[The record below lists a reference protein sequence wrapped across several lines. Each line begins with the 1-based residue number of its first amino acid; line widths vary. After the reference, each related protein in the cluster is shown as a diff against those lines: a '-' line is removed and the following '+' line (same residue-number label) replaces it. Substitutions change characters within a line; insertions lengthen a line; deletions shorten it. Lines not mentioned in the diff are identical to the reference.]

1 MATKVKVSQLENSIT
16 QGSLIASNGSN
27 IFSIIAPTPG
37 ADHLWFYDDSATALV
52 PLTIG
57 TNLSITGTTLNAM
70 AGAGGYAEVQDEG
83 GALTARTKINFI
95 GSGITAADDA
105 GNTRTNVT
113 LNSFLNTLAT
123 AGTILLSSGNV
134 SGTLPTTSGGT
145 GLTSY
150 TTGDTI
156 YASGTNVL
164 AKLGIGST
172 GNFYRVTAGLP
183 SWTTAAST
191 DLSNSANIAL
201 LNATQTFS
209 GTNTFSNNITM
220 NGTPSA
226 NTDVVTVGYVNNI
239 LSGTK
244 WKTQQVRVATTVAG
258 TLVSSFANGQ
268 TVDGVTLATN
278 DRILIKNQAAPA
290 ENGIYTVNASG
301 APTRSTDAD
310 SWTEL
315 ISAAV
320 SVEVGTLNADSGW
333 LCTVD
338 TGGTLNTTA
347 VNWIKLFSSTGAIAG
362 TGAANKV
369 AYWSASDTLT
379 STTNFHF
386 NGTQLAIGTATPATS
401 AMLTTQGTGTGNST
415 YGYLHNNSS
424 AAQVFRV
431 ADDGTVVI
439 GASSALTVTNTTLTA
454 TTLGAFSI
462 SSNADLN
469 VTAGASS
476 STLTLSSAS
485 TGASSVAS
493 VVLTGTRTSLVTN
506 QFITE
511 LKGTFSPSG
520 AGTNTFRAVVVNP
533 TINQT
538 THTGATTSVS
548 IEPVLTSVGAGGH
561 TALSIAASGQ
571 RALYVSA
578 GGVRFDVGSDA
589 TGDMYYRAATTGY
602 LTRIPVGTSGQV
614 LIGGTTP
621 SFAAIPY
628 APVIGYVVLSS
639 GSTTID
645 LDANTGNVKDVDGNN
660 IAFTI
665 PSNPDLMDV
674 YRNGI
679 LQSRSGTVTRDYSV
693 NTSTHVI
700 TFGTTVGTDETIVVK
715 KLA

>member
-1 MATKVKVSQLENSIT
+1 MATKVHTNQIENAT
-16 QGSLIASNGSN
+16 AGSLIAANSSG
-27 IFSIIAPTPG
+27 IFSIVAPSAG

-70 AGAGGYAEVQDEG
+70 AGAGGYAEVQEEG

-95 GSGITAADDA
+95 GSGLTAADDA

-113 LNSFLNTLAT
+113 LNTFLNTLAT

-145 GLTSY
+145 GVTSY
-150 TTGDTI
+150 TTGDTL

-164 AKLGIGST
+164 SKLSIGST
-172 GNFYRVTAGLP
+172 GNFYRVVSGIPA
-183 SWTTAAST
+183 WTTAAST

-258 TLVSSFANGQ
+258 TLATSFANGQ

-278 DRILIKNQAAPA
+278 DRILIKNQASAA

-301 APTRSTDAD
+301 APTRATDAD

-315 ISAAV
+315 VSAAV
-320 SVEVGTLNADSGW
+320 SVEVGTANADSGW

-338 TGGTLNTTA
+338 TGGTLNSTA
-347 VNWIKLFSSTGAIAG
+347 VNWIKLFSSTGAISG
-362 TGAANKV
+362 TGVANKV

-401 AMLTTQGTGTGNST
+401 AVLTTQGTGTGNST
-415 YGYLHNNSS
+415 YGYQHNNSS

-431 ADDGTVVI
+431 ADDGTLVI
-439 GASSALTVTNTTLTA
+439 AASSPLTISNSAIAA
-454 TTLGAFSI
+454 TSVGGFSM
-462 SSNADLN
+462 SSNADIN
-469 VTAGASS
+469 ITAGGSS
-476 STLTLSSAS
+476 STVTITSSTVSAS
-485 TGASSVAS
+485 GAAS
-493 VVLTGTRTSLVTN
+493 VVLTGTRASTSSN
-506 QFITE
+506 QFVTE

-520 AGTNTFRAVVVNP
+520 AGTNTFRAVIVNP

-538 THTGATTSVS
+538 THTGVTTSMS
-548 IEPVLTSVGAGGH
+548 IEPVLTSVGSGGH
-561 TALSIAASGQ
+561 TALQIAASGQ
-571 RALYVSA
+571 RALYVSS

-602 LTRIPVGTSGQV
+602 LTRIPVGSSGQV
-614 LIGGTTP
+614 LVGGTTP

-628 APVIGYVVLSS
+628 SPTIAYVVLSS

-645 LDANTGNVKDVDGNN
+645 LDANVGNVKDVDGNN

-679 LQSRSGTVTRDYSV
+679 LMSRSGTVTRDYSV

-700 TFGTTVGTDETIVVK
+700 TFVTTVATDETIVIK
-715 KLA
+715 KLG